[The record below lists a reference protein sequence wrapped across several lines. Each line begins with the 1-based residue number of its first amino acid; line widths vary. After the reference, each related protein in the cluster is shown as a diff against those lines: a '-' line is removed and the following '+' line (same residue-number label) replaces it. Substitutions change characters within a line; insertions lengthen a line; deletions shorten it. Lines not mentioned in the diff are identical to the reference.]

1 MDRLIAVTIA
11 GLAYGAVLSVAS
23 VGFTIQFGVTNYFN
37 FAYGEVMTV
46 ATMIAVTLNASSVL
60 HMNIWLASAVG
71 VLGTG
76 AVALLLNQ
84 FVFVPFRA
92 KYKNIWTMLL
102 VTFSVALIMDN
113 VFLLIWGSNYRQF
126 TGSTGSVIRVGT
138 ATISVSD
145 FVYLAI
151 AVVCLLLVQ
160 GLLTRTRI
168 GRSMRAMS
176 DNATLASIS
185 GIRTGKVTAITWLVS
200 GLLAGVGGVLL
211 GLQTH
216 TFDTAVGLSY
226 EYYIFIA
233 VILGGVGSP
242 MGAVLGGLVVGLLS
256 QLISLAIPS
265 GLNSVVVFGVMIVVL
280 FVRPMGLM
288 GVPGRLNRVDL

>member
-1 MDRLIAVTIA
+1 MDRLIAVIVA

-37 FAYGEVMTV
+37 FAFGEVMTV
-46 ATMIAVTLNASSVL
+46 ATMIAVTLNASSVF
-60 HMNIWLASAVG
+60 HWNIWLASIIG
-71 VLGTG
+71 VAGTG

-84 FVFVPFRA
+84 FIFVPFRS
-92 KYKNIWTMLL
+92 KYKNIWSMLL

-113 VFLLIWGSNYRQF
+113 VFLLIWGSNYHQF
-126 TGSTGSVIRVGT
+126 QSSAGSIIRLGG

-160 GLLTRTRI
+160 VLLTRTKA

-185 GIRTGKVTAITWLVS
+185 GIQTGKVTAMTWLVS

-216 TFDTAVGLSY
+216 TFNTSVGLSY

-242 MGAVLGGLVVGLLS
+242 LGAVLGGLVVGVLS
-256 QLISLAIPS
+256 QVISLAIPS

-288 GVPGRLNRVDL
+288 GVPGRLNRIDL